1 MAKKIVMLDDLD
13 DSKEADET
21 LLYLVDGEYW
31 EIDLAADN
39 AEEFR
44 DAFRKYVRVSRPVAA
59 KDAARRI
66 AVNSGTPGTGASYG
80 EYDPAVVRAWAQE
93 NGVEVSGKGRIPE
106 HVIGMWR
113 SATQDANIST

>member
-1 MAKKIVMLDDLD
+1 MAKKIVILDDLD

-44 DAFRKYVRVSRPVAA
+44 EAFSRYLRVSRPVAA
-59 KDAARRI
+59 KDAVRRI
-66 AVNSGTPGTGASYG
+66 VANATDAPYG
-80 EYDPAVVRAWAQE
+80 EYDPAVVRAWALE

-106 HVIGMWR
+106 HVVGMWR
-113 SATQDANIST
+113 SATQGANTPM